1 MDRPVLVAIYAD
13 STAGY
18 TQSYLCMAAIE
29 GLGYELVHAGFGL
42 VYNGAHQGIAWQLAE
57 VMFNQR
63 HGTAIGVMPRDQ
75 QMPLEQYE
83 AFSELVWVSS
93 DAETQRTIAD
103 MADAYV
109 VMAGGI
115 RHEEELL
122 KLIASQ
128 DADSTKPFIIF
139 DLGSCYRNLL
149 ARLEREVRD
158 GHVSSDYRKHIRTA
172 RSVKE
177 VMHWLTLRY
186 GEVIACA

>member
-13 STAGY
+13 STPGY
-18 TQSYLCMAAIE
+18 TQSHLCMAAID
-29 GLGYELVHAGFGL
+29 GLGYELVRAGYGL

-57 VMFNQR
+57 VMFGQR
-63 HGTAIGVMPRDQ
+63 HGVTIGVMPRDKQ
-75 QMPLEQYE
+75 SQLEQYE
-83 AFSELVWVSS
+83 AFNELVWVNS
-93 DAETQRTIAD
+93 ETESQNTIAD

-109 VMAGGI
+109 VMPGGI
-115 RHEEELL
+115 QQEDELL

-128 DADSTKPFIIF
+128 SPDSSKPFIIF

-158 GHVSSDYRKHIRTA
+158 GLVNPEYRKHIRTA

-186 GEVIACA
+186 GEVVQCA